1 MAGKANYCFLTFQTE
16 VLQTNTHVHMLPILP
31 RGGSTVGDSA
41 FCEPWKKNAAKLKGE
56 HSVYRV
62 IKMPISQLG
71 RQVALWVNE
80 LIGERGL

>member
-16 VLQTNTHVHMLPILP
+16 VLQTNTHVHMLPLLL

-41 FCEPWKKNAAKLKGE
+41 FCELGE
-56 HSVYRV
+56 KTQPNKHSVYRV